1 MPNDRISNVIGF
13 DDAPFVRGF
22 TEKVQIV
29 GTVYAGPRLDG
40 VLIGE
45 IERDGFDAAGELIR
59 LIRESRFLEHI
70 RLVMLQGITLG
81 GFNVVDVFALN
92 RELNVPVLV
101 ACRKQPDMGAVRK
114 ALLTRIPRGK
124 EKWELIEK
132 VGPMEPVENIFI
144 QRIGLSPEQAAAV
157 IRQFTIHSQ
166 LPEPIRTAHL
176 IAGALSTGHS
186 RGAP

>member
-1 MPNDRISNVIGF
+1 MPNERISNVIGF
-13 DDAPFVRGF
+13 DDAPFERNSSD
-22 TEKVQIV
+22 KVQIV

-40 VLIGE
+40 ILIGE
-45 IERDGFDAAGELIR
+45 IERDGSDAAAELIR

-81 GFNVVDVFALN
+81 GFNVVDVCTLN
-92 RELNVPVLV
+92 RELNIPVLV
-101 ACRKQPDMGAVRK
+101 ACRRQPDMAAVQK
-114 ALLTRIPRGK
+114 ALLTRIPGGPK
-124 EKWELIEK
+124 KWDLIEK
-132 VGPMEPVENIFI
+132 VGPMEPVDNIFI
-144 QRIGLSPEQAAAV
+144 QRIGLSREQAAAL
-157 IRQFTIHSQ
+157 IRQFAIHSQ

>member
-13 DDAPFVRGF
+13 DDAPFARGSP
-22 TEKVQIV
+22 EKVQIV
-29 GTVYAGPRLDG
+29 GTVFAGRRLDG

-45 IERDGFDAAGELIR
+45 IERDGFDSAGEMIR

-81 GFNVVDVFALN
+81 GFNMVDVFALH
-92 RELNVPVLV
+92 RELKLPVLV
-101 ACRKQPDMGAVRK
+101 ACRKQPDMEAVK
-114 ALLTRIPRGK
+114 NALLTHIPQGR

-132 VGPMEPVENIFI
+132 VGPMEPVDNIFI
-144 QRIGLSPEQAAAV
+144 QRVGLSSEQATAV
-157 IRQFTIHSQ
+157 IRQFTIHSN